1 MKEMSDSDIRFA
13 KIIYG
18 VLLLGIAI
26 LSYLAGEVNKGTL
39 VFFTWATMYFLY
51 MNLPRIVN
59 NETNTTVTILLLMF
73 VVFIFSSLY
82 LNL

>member
-26 LSYLAGEVNKGTL
+26 LSYLDGEVSKGTL

-73 VVFIFSSLY
+73 VVFTFSALY
-82 LNL
+82 FKS

>member
-26 LSYLAGEVNKGTL
+26 LSYISGHVGKGTL
-39 VFFTWATMYFLY
+39 VLFTWATMYFLY